1 MQCSARSKAELGLPI
16 MYPVPPETLGCGRCR
31 DCIQRQSCHTA
42 GLEGNLGCAC
52 WAVEAQGESP
62 KPTGAARDGSL
73 EGGHVESGF

>member
-1 MQCSARSKAELGLPI
+1 MLSREQSRTRAAH
-16 MYPVPPETLGCGRCR
+16 YVPGPPGNPRVWAGAG
-31 DCIQRQSCHTA
+31 IVQRQSCHTA

-62 KPTGAARDGSL
+62 KPTGAAGDGSL